1 MSTPVT
7 APALTQRTLLR
18 VLALPLVALALVL
31 TGLVATAPAA
41 DAASPRIEKIRKAM
55 RIAVAQKGDP
65 YRYGAAGPNAFDCS
79 GLIYYSYRK
88 AGFRNVPRTS
98 DSQAAAFRGISKRQV
113 RRGDFVYFHRGGD
126 VYHVGIFAGRKNG
139 NKYVLHAPYGSKR
152 VHRERIWTSSWFAGS
167 LR

>member
-1 MSTPVT
+1 MSAHAHST
-7 APALTQRTLLR
+7 ARRALR
-18 VLALPLVALALVL
+18 VVALPLVAMALVF
-31 TGLVATAPAA
+31 TGLTVTAPAA
-41 DAASPRIEKIRKAM
+41 EAASPRIEKIRKAM

-98 DSQAAAFRGISKRQV
+98 DSQAAKFRGIPKRKV

-126 VYHVGIFAGRKNG
+126 VYHVGIFAGRRAG

-152 VHRERIWTSSWFAGS
+152 VSRERIWTNSWFAGS

>member
-1 MSTPVT
+1 MSSH
-7 APALTQRTLLR
+7 ALTQRSTVR
-18 VLALPLVALALVL
+18 VLALPLVVIALIF
-31 TGLVATAPAA
+31 TGLVAIAPSA
-41 DAASPRIEKIRKAM
+41 DAASPRIEKIRKAV
-55 RIAVAQKGDP
+55 RIAANQKGDP

-88 AGFRNVPRTS
+88 AGFRNIPRTS

-126 VYHVGIFAGRKNG
+126 VYHVGIFAGRRNG
-139 NKYVLHAPYGSKR
+139 EKFVIHAPYGSKN
-152 VHRERIWTSSWFAGS
+152 VKRERIWTSSWFAGS